1 MTESKLTGKKLND
14 TFRELYKSLDPQQLG
29 DLFGEMGLDVDE
41 TTHRFYMTDREH
53 TRLYL
58 SGEQLADAK
67 REFIELAHSMF
78 PTKID
83 RE

>member
-1 MTESKLTGKKLND
+1 MTESKLTDKKLND

-29 DLFGEMGLDVDE
+29 DLLGEMGLDVDE
-41 TTHRFYMTDREH
+41 TTHRFYMPDREH
-53 TRLYL
+53 DRLYL

-67 REFIELAHSMF
+67 REFIEWAHSMF